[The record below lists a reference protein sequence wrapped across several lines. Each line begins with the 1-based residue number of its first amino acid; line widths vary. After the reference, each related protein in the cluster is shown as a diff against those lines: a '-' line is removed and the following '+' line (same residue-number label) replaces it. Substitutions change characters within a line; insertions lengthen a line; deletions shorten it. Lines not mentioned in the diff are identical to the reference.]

1 MAQAPGGELRG
12 HGSGCGQGAPDKGS
26 IHFKDTEL
34 EGSVNIQERASS
46 DSNRWHRLRGV
57 RRNLKEVTWR
67 DLGPAKELA
76 RAGDPERR
84 TSRPRKQDAPQ

>member
-12 HGSGCGQGAPDKGS
+12 HGSGWGQGAPDKGS

-34 EGSVNIQERASS
+34 EGSVNIQERASL
-46 DSNRWHRLRGV
+46 DSNRWHRLGGI
-57 RRNLKEVTWR
+57 RRNLKEVTWK

-76 RAGDPERR
+76 QAGDPERR